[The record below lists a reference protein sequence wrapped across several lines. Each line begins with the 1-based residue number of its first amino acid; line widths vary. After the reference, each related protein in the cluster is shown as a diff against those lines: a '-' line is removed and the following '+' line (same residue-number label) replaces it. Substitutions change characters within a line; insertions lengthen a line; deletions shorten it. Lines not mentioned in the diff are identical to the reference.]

1 MLVSFVLQVFFIPRT
16 YFNMDDIDLFE
27 DLQAIEN
34 LELLEMDAEI
44 VHNAREALNPF
55 QRESHIF

>member
-1 MLVSFVLQVFFIPRT
+1 
-16 YFNMDDIDLFE
+16 MDDLDLFE

-44 VHNAREALNPF
+44 VYKSREVLNPF
-55 QRESHIF
+55 QRELHYIF

>member
-1 MLVSFVLQVFFIPRT
+1 
-16 YFNMDDIDLFE
+16 MDDLDLFE

-34 LELLEMDAEI
+34 LEFIEMDAEI

-55 QRESHIF
+55 QSESHYIFK

>member
-1 MLVSFVLQVFFIPRT
+1 
-16 YFNMDDIDLFE
+16 MDDIDLFE
-27 DLQAIEN
+27 NLQAIEN

-55 QRESHIF
+55 QRKSHIF